1 MNEFS
6 NDMLT
11 KEQLFLIQNKFQTL
25 KANVLREYV
34 QHLFLSSLYRTNGS
48 ENILFKGG
56 TGYRI
61 AYRSPRFSE
70 DLDFSA
76 SKISIEEIEKIMISV
91 LEDLSNNGL
100 ICDIEESKETTG
112 GYLAKLFTEFQ
123 GEKIPIAI
131 QISLRQRVRKK
142 YDIFDIIN
150 EYIPTYTALLLPK
163 DVMIDEKIQAA
174 LTRSKPRDFYDIY
187 FLLKNGFLT
196 SLQKKQLIQIK
207 NAFSKKTIKFAD
219 ELAHFLPKSM
229 KTVAKSFPKP
239 LLFEL
244 AKFL

>member
-1 MNEFS
+1 
-6 NDMLT
+6 MLT

-61 AYRSPRFSE
+61 AYKSPRFSE

-76 SKISIEEIEKIMISV
+76 NKISIKEIEKIMMNV

-100 ICDIEESKETTG
+100 VCDIEESKSTTG
-112 GYLAKLFTEFQ
+112 GYLAKLFTHFQ
-123 GEKIPIAI
+123 GEKIPIDI
-131 QISLRQRVRKK
+131 QISLRQKVEKK
-142 YDIFDIIN
+142 YDIFDVIN
-150 EYIPTYTALLLPK
+150 EYIPTYTALLLSK
-163 DVMIDEKIQAA
+163 DAMINEKIQAA

-196 SLQKKQLIQIK
+196 STQKNQLAQVKKVLSQK
-207 NAFSKKTIKFAD
+207 NIKFAD

-229 KTVAKSFPKP
+229 NTIAKNFPQP
-239 LLFEL
+239 LLSEL
-244 AKFL
+244 DMFI

>member
-1 MNEFS
+1 
-6 NDMLT
+6 MLT
-11 KEQLFLIQNKFQTL
+11 KEQLLLIQNKFQTL

-61 AYRSPRFSE
+61 AYKSPRFSE

-76 SKISIEEIEKIMISV
+76 SQISIKEIEKIMINV

-100 ICDIEESKETTG
+100 ICDIEESKSTTG
-112 GYLAKLFTEFQ
+112 GYLAKLFTNFQ
-123 GEKIPIAI
+123 GEKIPIDI
-131 QISLRQRVRKK
+131 QISLKENIDRK
-142 YDIFDIIN
+142 YEIFDIIN

-163 DVMIDEKIQAA
+163 DAMIDEKIQAA
-174 LTRSKPRDFYDIY
+174 LTRSKPRHFYDIY

-196 SLQKKQLIQIK
+196 STQKNQLTQV
-207 NAFSKKTIKFAD
+207 KKVLSQKRIKFAD
-219 ELAHFLPKSM
+219 ELTHFLPRSM
-229 KTVAKSFPKP
+229 NSVAKSFPTP
-239 LLFEL
+239 LLSEL
-244 AKFL
+244 DKFI

>member
-1 MNEFS
+1 
-6 NDMLT
+6 MLT

-61 AYRSPRFSE
+61 AYKSPRFSE

-76 SKISIEEIEKIMISV
+76 NKISIKEIEKIMMNI

-100 ICDIEESKETTG
+100 VCDIEESKSTTG
-112 GYLAKLFTEFQ
+112 GYLAKLFTHFQ
-123 GEKIPIAI
+123 GEKIPIDI
-131 QISLRQRVRKK
+131 QISLRQKVEKK
-142 YDIFDIIN
+142 YDIFDVIN
-150 EYIPTYTALLLPK
+150 EYIPTYTALLLSK
-163 DVMIDEKIQAA
+163 DAMINEKIQAA

-196 SLQKKQLIQIK
+196 STQKNQLAQVKKVLSQK
-207 NAFSKKTIKFAD
+207 NIKFAD

-229 KTVAKSFPKP
+229 NTIAKNFPQP
-239 LLFEL
+239 LLSEL
-244 AKFL
+244 DMFI

>member
-1 MNEFS
+1 
-6 NDMLT
+6 MLT

-25 KANVLREYV
+25 KANVLREYI

-61 AYRSPRFSE
+61 AYKSPRFSE

-76 SKISIEEIEKIMISV
+76 NNISIKEIEKIMMNV

-100 ICDIEESKETTG
+100 LCEIEESKGTTG
-112 GYLAKLFTEFQ
+112 GYLAKLFTNFQ
-123 GEKIPIAI
+123 GEKIPIDI
-131 QISLRQRVRKK
+131 QISLREKSGKK
-142 YDIFDIIN
+142 YEIFDIIN

-174 LTRSKPRDFYDIY
+174 LTRHKPRDFYDIY
-187 FLLKNGFLT
+187 FLLKNGLLT
-196 SLQKKQLIQIK
+196 STQKGQLNQVK
-207 NAFSKKTIKFAD
+207 EVLSDKTIKFAD
-219 ELAHFLPKSM
+219 ELTHFLPRSM
-229 KTVAKSFPKP
+229 SSIAKSFPNP
-239 LLFEL
+239 LLSEL
-244 AKFL
+244 NKFL

>member
-1 MNEFS
+1 
-6 NDMLT
+6 MLT
-11 KEQLFLIQNKFQTL
+11 KEQLLLIQNKFQTL

-61 AYRSPRFSE
+61 AYKSPRFSE

-76 SKISIEEIEKIMISV
+76 SQISIKEIEKIMINV

-100 ICDIEESKETTG
+100 ICDIEESKSTTG
-112 GYLAKLFTEFQ
+112 GYLAKLFTNFQ
-123 GEKIPIAI
+123 GEKIPIDI
-131 QISLRQRVRKK
+131 QISLKENIDRK
-142 YDIFDIIN
+142 YEIFDIIN

-163 DVMIDEKIQAA
+163 DAMIDEKIQAA

-196 SLQKKQLIQIK
+196 STQKNQLTQV
-207 NAFSKKTIKFAD
+207 KKVLSQKRIKFAD
-219 ELAHFLPKSM
+219 ELTHFLPRSM
-229 KTVAKSFPKP
+229 NSVAKSFPTP
-239 LLFEL
+239 LLSEL
-244 AKFL
+244 DKFI

>member
-1 MNEFS
+1 
-6 NDMLT
+6 MLT

-76 SKISIEEIEKIMISV
+76 NKISIAEIEKIIISV

-100 ICDIEESKETTG
+100 ICEIEESKKTTG
-112 GYLAKLFTEFQ
+112 GYLAKLFTKLQ
-123 GEKIPIAI
+123 GEKIPIDI
-131 QISLRQRVRKK
+131 QISLREKSDKK
-142 YDIFDIIN
+142 YEIFDIIN
-150 EYIPTYTALLLPK
+150 EYVPTYTVLLLPK

-187 FLLKNGFLT
+187 FLLKNGLLT
-196 SLQKKQLIQIK
+196 ATQKNQLLQVRQVL
-207 NAFSKKTIKFAD
+207 SKKTIKFAD
-219 ELAHFLPKSM
+219 ELALFLPRSM
-229 KTVAKSFPKP
+229 KAVAKSFPKP

-244 AKFL
+244 DKFL